1 MDRKRILSGLI
12 ALCAV
17 CIFPAATYSQSPQIG
32 ITAGR
37 ARALVAVAVALIS
50 LVIGGLA
57 LARPAGRIGNGRARS
72 IAALVLGLIGFVIGA
87 LVAATANGGLGTGSG
102 LGGALVAMIMG
113 LIGMALGGLA
123 LARLHMPSRSDDAAT
138 SSIKERR

>member
-1 MDRKRILSGLI
+1 MNRISILSGLI

-87 LVAATANGGLGTGSG
+87 LAATANGGLGTGSG

-123 LARLHMPSRSDDAAT
+123 LARLHMPSRS
-138 SSIKERR
+138 